1 MSNVEIFM
9 TIAIIALIVSN
20 VLLWLSLE
28 VLNLFFKLL
37 SEKVTKALEE
47 VMNE

>member
-9 TIAIIALIVSN
+9 TIAINALIVSN
-20 VLLWLSLE
+20 VLLWLSLKG
-28 VLNLFFKLL
+28 LSILFKQLC
-37 SEKVTKALEE
+37 EKIANSLEE

>member
-1 MSNVEIFM
+1 MSNVEIFL

-20 VLLWLSLE
+20 VLLWLSLKG
-28 VLNLFFKLL
+28 LSLLFKLL
-37 SEKVTKALEE
+37 CEKITKALEE